1 MPMHKFSAVLLVD
14 LGKHS
19 NDYARLLKSQK
30 KYKRSAVIV
39 KQRKEG
45 VEIKVTAKD
54 TVALVA
60 SLVNTIK
67 QLRLV
72 ESVGKIANS
81 KQEKG

>member
-1 MPMHKFSAVLLVD
+1 
-14 LGKHS
+14 
-19 NDYARLLKSQK
+19 
-30 KYKRSAVIV
+30 
-39 KQRKEG
+39 

>member
-1 MPMHKFSAVLLVD
+1 MSMQKFSAVLLVD

-60 SLVNTIK
+60 SLINTIK

>member
-1 MPMHKFSAVLLVD
+1 MPMQKFSAVLLVD
-14 LGKHS
+14 LGKRS

-39 KQRKEG
+39 KRRKEG
-45 VEIKVTAKD
+45 IEIKVTAKD